1 MLEIKIRKFVRIIL
15 AFLSTCCLVLMLWVL
30 VDCFTAKSTA
40 TEKVITYKVNNNI
53 DYEVT
58 LKDNQFYTSE
68 EANEKNRYVTSLMDT
83 LQIYFDYEL
92 SGSKFFSGEAGYS
105 VNLELVSNYDGEVV
119 WQYKEEVLPRM
130 SEYSTDV
137 LEVKV
142 KDSVII
148 DISNLYSRAKEFNEL
163 TGYDVKLR
171 VDVRVDSSLSV
182 EGYKNKVNDEQ
193 ILSLSIPLTKKVVS
207 VTTTN
212 DKSVN
217 RNVID
222 HYEVDEKFNGYL
234 FVVSGLVTLSLI
246 PLTIL
251 SYISLFNLI
260 NIDDYYRKLAILKR
274 RYGKYIK
281 IVDKKPDFKNK
292 EVIDV
297 LTCGELARLCMIKDG
312 LKINLYEDDDKKE
325 SLFYVIDEKDVYLYT
340 LGLNYE
346 HIDMSDRSK
355 KISIKKNK
363 KSKKS

>member
-1 MLEIKIRKFVRIIL
+1 MLEIKVRKLVRIIL
-15 AFLSTCCLVLMLWVL
+15 AFLSTSCLVLMLWVL

-58 LKDNQFYTSE
+58 LKDNQFYTSD
-68 EANEKNRYVTSLMDT
+68 EANEKNKYVTSLMDT
-83 LQIYFDYEL
+83 LQVYFDYDL

-119 WQYKEEVLPRM
+119 WQYKEEVLPRV

-137 LEVKV
+137 LEIKV
-142 KDSVII
+142 KDSVIV
-148 DISNLYSRAKEFNEL
+148 DMSNLYSRAKEFNEL
-163 TGYDVKLR
+163 TGYDVKLHIE
-171 VDVRVDSSLSV
+171 VRIDSSLSV

-193 ILSLSIPLTKKVVS
+193 VLSLSVPLTKKVVS
-207 VTTTN
+207 ISTTN

-217 RNVID
+217 RSVID
-222 HYEVDEKFNGYL
+222 HLEVDEKFNVYL

-246 PLTIL
+246 PLTIM

-260 NIDDYYRKLAILKR
+260 NMDDYYRKLSILKR
-274 RYGKYIK
+274 RYSKFIK

-292 EVIDV
+292 EVIEV
-297 LTCGELARLCMIKDG
+297 LTCGELARLCMVKDE
-312 LKINLYEDDDKKE
+312 LKINLYEDDDEKE
-325 SLFYVIDEKDVYLYT
+325 SLFYVVDDKDVYLYI

-346 HIDMSDRSK
+346 QIDMSDRSK
-355 KISIKKNK
+355 KISINKNK